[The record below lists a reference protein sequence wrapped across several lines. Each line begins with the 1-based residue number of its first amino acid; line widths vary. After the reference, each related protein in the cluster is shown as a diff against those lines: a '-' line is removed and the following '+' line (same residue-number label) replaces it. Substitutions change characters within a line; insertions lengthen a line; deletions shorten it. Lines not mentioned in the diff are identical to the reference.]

1 MDKVSYCLGIV
12 YGQDV
17 RAMSDG
23 KIDYDDFIRGM
34 KVSMSLDAQEEIRK
48 NLEIPEEEIRR
59 ILIEHHNRLNEKK
72 QRALEEERKR
82 TLKEGMDYLK
92 ARSGED
98 GVRVTRSGL
107 QYKALVEGDGKQP
120 SPHSRV
126 KCHYRGWFPDG
137 TEFDSSYKRGE
148 PAVFGLDQVI
158 RGWAEGLQLMKV
170 GSKYEFTIPSEL
182 GYGEVGIPG
191 HIPGNS
197 VLNFVVEL
205 LDVE

>member
-1 MDKVSYCLGIV
+1 MDKVSYCLGVV
-12 YGQDV
+12 YGQNIY
-17 RAMSDG
+17 SLSG
-23 KIDYDDFIRGM
+23 NKIDYDDFVKGM
-34 KVSMSLDAQEEIRK
+34 KVSMNQEAP
-48 NLEIPEEEIRR
+48 EIPEEEIRR
-59 ILIEHHNRLNEKK
+59 ILTEHHNKLNEER
-72 QRALEEERKR
+72 QRIIKEERKHN
-82 TLKEGMDYLK
+82 LKEGMDYLK
-92 ARSGED
+92 AHSGED
-98 GVRVTRSGL
+98 GVQVTKSGL
-107 QYKALVEGDGKQP
+107 QYKSLVEGDGKQP
-120 SPHSRV
+120 GPHSRV
-126 KCHYRGWFPDG
+126 KCHYRGWFIDG

-205 LDVE
+205 LDIE